1 MFKCKNC
8 GASSLKWVGK
18 CPECN
23 SYNAMEEVF
32 AVEAEHAAK
41 VVKFKKTHVSPP
53 VLSTVALDVQNYN
66 LQNRIVTGIKEFD
79 VSVGSGLVPGQS
91 ILIGGEPGIGKSTL
105 MLQVAGKIAAK
116 GIKTLYI
123 SAEES
128 LNQLILR
135 AKRLKIESEA
145 LFLQALNDV
154 NEVLYSVLNGDYGF
168 IIIDSIQRI
177 TVSDSVSA
185 YGSIN
190 GLREIAHEITSSCLK
205 KNCGVFLVCHVTK
218 DGSFAGPKTLE
229 HMVDTVLY
237 FDSSK
242 KDSYRILRCYKNR
255 FGSTDEIGIYEMSE
269 NGLKGVKNP
278 SAYFTSERQA
288 GSPGSVITPCLE
300 GTRAML
306 VEIQALVVPS
316 YMPVPKRVA
325 LGIDGGRV
333 SIVSA
338 VLEKKEGI
346 KLSSKEIYVKIFGGI
361 SIQEPSVDLP
371 LALSIASSY
380 MEKPLMPN
388 FIAFGE
394 VGLTGEIRGVANPEA
409 RIKEALNLGF
419 GNVLLPLSN
428 FNEVK
433 DLKGFSGVN
442 FHPVS
447 KLKKIIEYL
456 I

>member
-1 MFKCKNC
+1 
-8 GASSLKWVGK
+8 
-18 CPECN
+18 
-23 SYNAMEEVF
+23 MEEVLSAGETRKSVRF
-32 AVEAEHAAK
+32 G
-41 VVKFKKTHVSPP
+41 KKLPDVPP
-53 VLSTVALDVQNYN
+53 VTVLDVQN
-66 LQNRIVTGIKEFD
+66 LHPLNRIISGIKEFD
-79 VSVGSGLVPGQS
+79 VSVGSGLVAGQS

-105 MLQVAGKIAAK
+105 MLQVAEKLASAGL
-116 GIKTLYI
+116 KTLYI

-128 LNQLILR
+128 LNQIILR
-135 AKRLKIESEA
+135 AKRLKIESKT
-145 LFLQALNDV
+145 LFFQALNDIS
-154 NEVLYSVLNGDYGF
+154 EVLYSVENGCYGF

-177 TVSDSVSA
+177 TARQGDSA

-190 GLREIAHEITSSCLK
+190 GLREIANEITSLCLK

-218 DGSFAGPKTLE
+218 DGGFAGPKTLE
-229 HMVDTVLY
+229 HIVDTVLY

-255 FGSTDEIGIYEMSE
+255 FGSTDEVGIYEMSE

-288 GSPGSVITPCLE
+288 DSPGSVVTPCLE

-306 VEIQALVVPS
+306 VEVQALVVPS
-316 YMPVPKRVA
+316 YMPVPKRVC

-333 SIVSA
+333 SIISA

-361 SIQEPSVDLP
+361 SIQEPAVDLP
-371 LALSIASSY
+371 VAVSIVSSY
-380 MEKPLMPN
+380 MEKPLPPN

-394 VGLTGEIRGVANPEA
+394 IGLTGEIRGVANPAA
-409 RIKEALNLGF
+409 RIKEAANMGF
-419 GNVLLPLSN
+419 SDILLPQSN
-428 FNEVK
+428 LKDVK
-433 DLKGFSGVN
+433 DIKGINGIN
-442 FHPVS
+442 LHPVS

-456 I
+456 A